1 MYFIPK
7 DVPLSSRSTTTT
19 TAESTTAT
27 TTTSVAEE
35 STTEEDD
42 EEIEEAR
49 WTKSYGPAMGTS
61 SFHLQNLEIL
71 HRKQHLTFE
80 PTRGGRCNTTGDS
93 RFLLS

>member
-1 MYFIPK
+1 MPKASQHCQASNMYFIPK
-7 DVPLSSRSTTTT
+7 DVPLSSKSTTTT

-49 WTKSYGPAMGTS
+49 WTKSYGNQFFSFTELRNTS
-61 SFHLQNLEIL
+61 PKTAFDI
-71 HRKQHLTFE
+71 
-80 PTRGGRCNTTGDS
+80 
-93 RFLLS
+93 